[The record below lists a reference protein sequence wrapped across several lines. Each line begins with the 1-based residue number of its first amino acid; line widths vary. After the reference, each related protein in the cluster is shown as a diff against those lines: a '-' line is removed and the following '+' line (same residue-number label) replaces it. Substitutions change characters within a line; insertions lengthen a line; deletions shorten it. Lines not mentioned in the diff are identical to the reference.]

1 MSQIFKP
8 LSGGGPIP
16 PAIPTSFTTDV
27 RDNTTTSPGT
37 AVPAA
42 NNLELLGRDT
52 TQNDNDGIRTDA
64 DPNNGKFLYVE
75 LTNRLQGTVT
85 TVGEQTLPII
95 TFTPTVVGTYAIEI
109 RVAAFNTTSTLGAG
123 YSVFGTARFDG
134 VNSNLCGT
142 ADKIVNEEGTM
153 ANPPPDGANV
163 TFTVSGA
170 SILINGDGYAG
181 QTINWSAVALYTFVG
196 A

>member
-16 PAIPTSFTTDV
+16 PTIPTSFTTDSGV
-27 RDNTTTSPGT
+27 

-42 NNLELLGRDT
+42 NNLNVFGNDT
-52 TQNDNDGIRTDA
+52 TSNDVDGITTTGA
-64 DPNNGKFLYVE
+64 GSTVTVL